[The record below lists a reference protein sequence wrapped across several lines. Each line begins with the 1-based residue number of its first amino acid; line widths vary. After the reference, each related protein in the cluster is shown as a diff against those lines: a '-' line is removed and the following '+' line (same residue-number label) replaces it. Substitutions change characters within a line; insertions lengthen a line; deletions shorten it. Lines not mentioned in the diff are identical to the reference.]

1 MLGHSGINHREEG
14 SLTGM
19 SPGGGGR
26 GLCLSGLWV
35 WAVNSGSNGDC
46 WHTGW
51 KLGWGPQTGLPAC
64 SAWGPHIAGEGPEDS
79 SISLDR
85 HPGFLGLSLPSGVF
99 WGQWQEES
107 GRAHDA
113 REGLCAAAT
122 LPPTHTLH
130 RPQPPAG
137 LHDVGQTAEGQLP
150 KPPWRAGL
158 DFFNTG
164 MASR

>member
-1 MLGHSGINHREEG
+1 MKLLLGHSGINHREEG

-99 WGQWQEES
+99 WGPKPHSLSMYWPQGQGS
-107 GRAHDA
+107 RTVAGR
-113 REGLCAAAT
+113 
-122 LPPTHTLH
+122 
-130 RPQPPAG
+130 
-137 LHDVGQTAEGQLP
+137 VGQSSRCKRRSLCSSHSAP
-150 KPPWRAGL
+150 
-158 DFFNTG
+158 NTHP
-164 MASR
+164 APSPTPCWSP